1 MRLACQYLAHVICS
15 CIRRT
20 CSVAPF
26 PRPQRRECLLA
37 SHNLGR
43 GAGRRRLIACGCCV
57 GEALWTAPH
66 HPLLASSD
74 ACRLLIEW
82 SIDRVVCST
91 NPLIFLVGWKFGCVR
106 AQTKLP
112 AVPATSP
119 GIIFFYSFDGW
130 WEFFTRASIDLG
142 IYCFKIQVISSA
154 ISLANITQVL
164 KSLEKIKNW

>member
-26 PRPQRRECLLA
+26 PRPQRRERLLA

-43 GAGRRRLIACGCCV
+43 ASAADCLRLLLLRGR
-57 GEALWTAPH
+57 EAHWTAPH
-66 HPLLASSD
+66 RPLLASSD

-82 SIDRVVCST
+82 STDRVVCST

>member
-1 MRLACQYLAHVICS
+1 MSFALALGELVPS
-15 CIRRT
+15 LLFRGRNGTSVFSPRT
-20 CSVAPF
+20 IWAW
-26 PRPQRRECLLA
+26 
-37 SHNLGR
+37 

-66 HPLLASSD
+66 RPLLGSSG